1 MTDPR
6 PRPSRGT
13 TPRTHV
19 LAVAVA
25 VAVAGALAPL
35 ALTVPAAHAATAAA
49 PYDFNGDGRADLA
62 IGAPD
67 ATVGGR
73 SKAGAVSVVYGGSAG
88 LKTATRTLITQNTP
102 GVPGTAEAGDAFG
115 SAVASADL
123 NKDGYADLLVGAP
136 GEDVDGDTDGGT
148 VVVVWGARSGL
159 SGSRTVVNYWKEGT
173 DRYGQALAVGDL
185 DGDGDLD
192 VVIGSTGSGALNL
205 VNGPV
210 TRSGSF
216 QGGSGAGFP
225 APYSPSYGV
234 TSVSAG
240 RISPAWPT
248 SLVVHGRQPRT
259 GAAVTRLVTDPSLGN
274 YTDWW
279 QELPAG
285 TVSAIGDI
293 DKDGYAD
300 IAVGAPAEPSADP
313 AGAKGGK
320 VTVVYGGPGGA
331 DTSRAPLVLGQDTPG
346 VPGAAETGDAFGSS
360 VFLGDVDG
368 DGFEDLATG
377 APGEDSGAGSVT
389 LLRGTASGLTTRGA
403 VSYTQNTAGVPGA
416 AEKGDR
422 FGARVLLADHS
433 GDRRAE
439 LTVAGPGE
447 NAGDGAVW
455 SLRGASAGPTTTGA
469 LSFGPSATGVSTAG
483 TPRYGSVLNN

>member
-1 MTDPR
+1 MTHPR
-6 PRPSRGT
+6 PRPSRGS
-13 TPRTHV
+13 TPRTRV

-25 VAVAGALAPL
+25 VALAPL

-88 LKTATRTLITQNTP
+88 LKTATRTLITQNTA

-123 NKDGYADLLVGAP
+123 DKDGYADLLVGAP
-136 GEDVDGDTDGGT
+136 GEDVDGDTNGGT

-159 SGSRTVVNYWKEGT
+159 SGSRTVVDYWKEET

-192 VVIGSTGSGALNL
+192 VAIGSTGSSALNF

-248 SLVVHGRQPRT
+248 SLVVHGRQSRT
-259 GAAVTRLVTDPSLGN
+259 GTAVTRLVTDPSLGN

-293 DKDGYAD
+293 DEDGYAD
-300 IAVGAPAEPSADP
+300 IAVGNPAETSADP

-320 VTVVYGGPGGA
+320 VTVVYGGPGGR

-368 DGFEDLATG
+368 DGFEDLAIG

-389 LLRGTASGLTTRGA
+389 LLRGTASGLTTKGA
-403 VSYTQNTAGVPGA
+403 TSYTQNTAGVPGA
-416 AEKGDR
+416 AENGDH

-455 SLRGASAGPTTTGA
+455 SLRGASGGPTTAGA

>member
-1 MTDPR
+1 MTHPR

-13 TPRTHV
+13 TPRTRV
-19 LAVAVA
+19 LA

-88 LKTATRTLITQNTP
+88 LKTATRTLITQNTA

-192 VVIGSTGSGALNL
+192 VVIGSTGSSALNL

-210 TRSGSF
+210 TRSGTF

-320 VTVVYGGPGGA
+320 VTVVYGGPGGT

-368 DGFEDLATG
+368 DGFEDLAIG

-455 SLRGASAGPTTTGA
+455 SLRGASAGPTTAGA

>member
-1 MTDPR
+1 MTHPR
-6 PRPSRGT
+6 PRTSRGN
-13 TPRTHV
+13 TPRTRV

-25 VAVAGALAPL
+25 VALAPL

-88 LKTATRTLITQNTP
+88 PKTATRTLITQNTA

-123 NKDGYADLLVGAP
+123 DKDGYADLLVGAP
-136 GEDVDGDTDGGT
+136 GEDVDGDTNGGT

-159 SGSRTVVNYWKEGT
+159 SGSRTVVNHWKEET
-173 DRYGQALAVGDL
+173 DRYGQSLAVGDL

-192 VVIGSTGSGALNL
+192 VVIGSTGSSALNF

-248 SLVVHGRQPRT
+248 SLVVHGRQPGT

-300 IAVGAPAEPSADP
+300 IAVGNPAETSADP

-320 VTVVYGGPGGA
+320 VTVVYGGPGGR

-368 DGFEDLATG
+368 DGFADLAIG

-389 LLRGTASGLTTRGA
+389 LLRGTASGLTTKGA
-403 VSYTQNTAGVPGA
+403 TSYTQNTAGVPGA

-455 SLRGASAGPTTTGA
+455 SLRGAAGGPTTAGA